1 MACGGKIPPKVERPT
16 FSKPPT
22 TKVDP
27 DKTYL
32 ATFQTSCGDFT
43 VRLDPKKAPI
53 TTANFVFLAGKK
65 FYDSTW
71 FHRIVPGGAAG
82 IAVIQGGDPQ
92 GTGQGGPGYAI
103 KDELP
108 SSPAAYKQYSV
119 AMANSGPDSGG
130 SQFFINFEDNSK
142 GLQPNYSV
150 FGEVVDGRD
159 VVDKIAQVQ
168 VGGQTGDTPAAVG
181 LDREAPGQRAERWA
195 ELRRPDQRRDPRRE
209 RSPPRGGRA
218 GRGWRRGRS
227 DTDLAMYGG
236 RRRPGNL
243 DGGRGR
249 VAGSPWCSGG
259 HAPLVLG
266 GDCTITLGVVAGSH
280 GASGLL
286 YFDGDATC
294 PPRRPPARGAGLD
307 GRRPLLGEGRRR

>member
-1 MACGGKIPPKVERPT
+1 MSKQTRKRELERLRARREAERQRARRRRALLTYGGLTVVVVVAAVAGGLWLTGDDDAPAGAAATTVAPSTTSAPAFDDARAGAPTAPAEVACGGEIPPKVERPT

-43 VRLDPKKAPI
+43 VKLDPKKAPI
-53 TTANFVFLAGKK
+53 TTANMVFLAGKK

-108 SSPAAYKQYSV
+108 SSPAAYKKYSV

-150 FGEVVDGRD
+150 FGEVVDGRE
-159 VVDKIAQVQ
+159 VVDKIAEVQ
-168 VGGQTGDTPAAVG
+168 VGGQSGDTPQQAVWIEK
-181 LDREAPGQRAERWA
+181 LTVKT
-195 ELRRPDQRRDPRRE
+195 
-209 RSPPRGGRA
+209 S
-218 GRGWRRGRS
+218 
-227 DTDLAMYGG
+227 
-236 RRRPGNL
+236 
-243 DGGRGR
+243 
-249 VAGSPWCSGG
+249 
-259 HAPLVLG
+259 
-266 GDCTITLGVVAGSH
+266 
-280 GASGLL
+280 
-286 YFDGDATC
+286 
-294 PPRRPPARGAGLD
+294 
-307 GRRPLLGEGRRR
+307 